1 MNKSI
6 NQMKHT
12 GLVFCLLLCTLLS
25 ACKYDDL
32 SVKKPNE
39 TFRLGG
45 DFLKNNYDFSLFYTA
60 LQYSGLVDKL
70 NEAGPYTII
79 APNNKAFN
87 EIGIQL
93 PGDIYKLNR
102 DSLKQAMAYHII
114 PRKLTLASFPVNG
127 VDVRYETLAGIS
139 LYESIGSFFPGN
151 AAAINQL
158 YFSGSLVYRKDVV
171 LANGTLQAVDKVMKQ
186 YPGKTVQSWLASRPN
201 FSIYVSGLK
210 KFGLWDELAGAGPF
224 TIFAP
229 DNQAFINVGMTQEI
243 VDQLN
248 PADYSGPRLFGA
260 YIYYDKSYFMSD
272 RVIFG
277 IINAEGSYKST
288 PRDDDSSMNWF
299 AGSTYGNLQLLSK
312 ITNKWYYMVTLTAN
326 DVALS
331 DNLCNNGLV
340 HKISGVLMK
349 PENARKN

>member
-1 MNKSI
+1 MNRTI
-6 NQMKHT
+6 NQIKRI
-12 GLVFCLLLCTLLS
+12 GIICCLLLCTLLS

-60 LQYSGLVDKL
+60 LQYTGLVDKL
-70 NEAGPYTII
+70 NEPGPYTII

-114 PRKLTLASFPVNG
+114 PRKLTLASIPVNG

-139 LYESIGSFFPGN
+139 LYTSLASFFPGN
-151 AAAINQL
+151 TNPINQL

-186 YPGKTVQSWLASRPN
+186 YPGKTVQSWLASRLN
-201 FSIYVSGLK
+201 YSIYVSGLK

-229 DNQAFINVGMTQEI
+229 DNQSLINAGITQQV

-248 PADYSGPRLFGA
+248 PADYNGARLFGA
-260 YIYYDKSYFMSD
+260 YIYYDKSFFMAD
-272 RVIFG
+272 RLIFG
-277 IINAEGSYKST
+277 VINAAALYEST
-288 PRDDDSSMNWF
+288 PRNDDSTLRWY
-299 AGSTYGNLQLLSK
+299 AGSTYGDFALTSK
-312 ITNKWYYMVTLTAN
+312 ITNLWYYQVTITAN

-331 DNLCNNGLV
+331 DNLCDNGLV
-340 HKISGVLMK
+340 HQLSGVLMK
-349 PENARKN
+349 PENAKKN